1 MTNLQAPLRRKS
13 GRAAPGLLQRY
24 WKNRYLALLLL
35 PGIAYYLLF
44 CYVPL
49 FGIQIA
55 FRDFTYNGGIWHS
68 PWVGLQNFIDLFNT
82 RSFFEVLRNTLLIGV
97 YKLLFYFPAG
107 IIFAILLSELRS
119 KWFKRSVQT
128 ISYLPHFVSW
138 VILGGL
144 FLQILSPTTGPVN
157 MLLKL
162 VGIKPI
168 YFLADTQWFRSV
180 LVITSIW
187 KETGWDSIIYIAA
200 IAGINF
206 EIYESAYID
215 GANRFQR
222 IRHITIPSLAP
233 VITIMLI
240 FAVGRVVKDDFN
252 QVFSLYNPSVYK
264 VGDVLSTYIY
274 RMGLVN
280 MKYSFATAVGLFKN
294 VVAFAFIIAANTVSK
309 KVNDYGIW

>member
-1 MTNLQAPLRRKS
+1 MINLQAKTKQK
-13 GRAAPGLLQRY
+13 GRPESQSLLMRY

-35 PGIAYYLLF
+35 PGIAYYLIF
-44 CYVPL
+44 CYYPL

-68 PWVGLQNFIDLFNT
+68 KWVGFQNFIDLFAT
-82 RSFFEVLRNTLLIGV
+82 RSFFEVLRNTLLIGI
-97 YKLLFYFPAG
+97 YKLIFYFPSG

-119 KWFKRSVQT
+119 RWFKRTVQT
-128 ISYLPHFVSW
+128 VSYLPHFVSW

-144 FLQILSPTTGPVN
+144 FLQFLSPTTGPVN

-168 YFLADTQWFRSV
+168 FFLADTAWFRSV
-180 LVITSIW
+180 LVITGIW
-187 KETGWDSIIYIAA
+187 KEAGWDSIIYIAA

-222 IRHITIPSLAP
+222 IRHITLPSIAP

-240 FAVGRVVKDDFN
+240 FAVGRIVKDDFN

-274 RMGLVN
+274 RMGLVD

-294 VVAFAFIIAANTVSK
+294 VVAFIFIIAANSITK
-309 KVNDYGIW
+309 RVNDYGIW